1 MVLDKDRICSLF
13 SIEHQRMQRKTQ
25 HMVNEQILSQQMTLT
40 VAIFIGDGRT
50 QCKNLRR
57 DPMKAKRG
65 YVGKNVGHGTK
76 IPAWPALFLT
86 YLGF

>member
-1 MVLDKDRICSLF
+1 MI
-13 SIEHQRMQRKTQ
+13 HQK
-25 HMVNEQILSQQMTLT
+25 ILPQQKTLT

-50 QCKNLRR
+50 QCKNLQW

-76 IPAWPALFLT
+76 ILAWPAIFLT
-86 YLGF
+86 CLGFRQ